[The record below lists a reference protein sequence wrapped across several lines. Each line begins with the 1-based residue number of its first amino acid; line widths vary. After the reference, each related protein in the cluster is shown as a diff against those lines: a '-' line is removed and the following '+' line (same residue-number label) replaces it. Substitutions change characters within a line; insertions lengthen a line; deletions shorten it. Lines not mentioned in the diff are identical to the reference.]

1 MTKVRNRPRLLLAIA
16 AIATSVTAAVLGLGF
31 GGVRPANAATISVA
45 IQNYSFQPSA
55 LTVEVGDTV
64 VWTNYDDAPHT
75 VTTSSGPEPIS
86 SPTLQKGQSFSF
98 KFTKPGTYKYYCAVH
113 PNMTGSVTV
122 REATSSGGSSS
133 GGSTSGGSS
142 SSGSGAQGS
151 PPSAEPGSSSQP
163 PTASSSPSSSSSG
176 GSSMNM
182 GSGGAGTCSNQILV
196 NAMLDPFLTHFYR
209 AHLERS
215 PGQQASDLLNVNQ
228 YTLTHTVLA
237 EDMIAPAVTAA
248 QNALNGVVPFTNH
261 FYRAHLERSPGQQV
275 NDLLNV
281 NQYVTTHTVLAED
294 MTAPAVDS
302 LEGSYG
308 C

>member
-1 MTKVRNRPRLLLAIA
+1 MNMDRRNAIV
-16 AIATSVTAAVLGLGF
+16 STALVGTVVAVIGF
-31 GGVRPANAATISVA
+31 GAGLSSLFGSAAGSASPAGAATPGSDQSAPMPGMSV
-45 IQNYSFQPSA
+45 S
-55 LTVEVGDTV
+55 
-64 VWTNYDDAPHT
+64 
-75 VTTSSGPEPIS
+75 
-86 SPTLQKGQSFSF
+86 
-98 KFTKPGTYKYYCAVH
+98 
-113 PNMTGSVTV
+113 TGG
-122 REATSSGGSSS
+122 SGGS
-133 GGSTSGGSS
+133 
-142 SSGSGAQGS
+142 GSGNGYGTVGGPVTLTSAAGS
-151 PPSAEPGSSSQP
+151 AGTSASTGTAY